1 METYEIRQVDALLYE
16 ENDWIYNTTYH
27 IGKFK
32 TAAKDVKRSFLRA
45 LHKLGIKCNRGK
57 CRVIYDGDVYEVQDR
72 KTLEPLFV
80 AIPMEV

>member
-1 METYEIRQVDALLYE
+1 METYEIRQIDALPYD
-16 ENDWIYNTTYH
+16 ENDWIYNTTYY

-32 TAAKDVKRSFLRA
+32 TTAKDTKRAFLHA

-57 CRVIYDGDVYEVQDR
+57 CRVVYDGDVYEVQDR
-72 KTLEPLFV
+72 KTLEPLFL